1 VRVASHLRQRK
12 APVHK
17 EKSKRFQ
24 AGSAKFSGDDTTQSL
39 CDLNV
44 ERVHELLLHSA

>member
-1 VRVASHLRQRK
+1 MASHLRQRE

-17 EKSKRFQ
+17 ETSKHFQ
-24 AGSAKFSGDDTTQSL
+24 TGSAKLSGDGTIQSL
-39 CDLNV
+39 CDFHV